1 MSRFYIIEQCKFYYK
16 HTHLPLK
23 ILCNSLSWR
32 IKIRGKNCHP
42 KLEGWPKTTN
52 MMMTVTIKSYKRKGT
67 IKKLSK
73 PHESLK
79 TKSLKKGL
87 LI

>member
-1 MSRFYIIEQCKFYYK
+1 MQFLIMED
-16 HTHLPLK
+16 
-23 ILCNSLSWR
+23 
-32 IKIRGKNCHP
+32 KIRGKNCHP

-79 TKSLKKGL
+79 TKSPSRRVY
-87 LI
+87 